1 MKVITRFLEIVGAG
15 FLILALLLLW
25 FFRDGILDSA
35 ILQGLTG
42 AACLMGLAG
51 LSARRLPGVLR
62 VNLTLTIV
70 LLPLGAWGADI
81 ALQVLAGRSG
91 TQPEQQTRDARSAL
105 QVVAD
110 LRRTRADIEIVPSVV
125 PRSVYRFENERF
137 LSDLGPDGLIPLG
150 GISGALTVF
159 CNETGSWQHYTA
171 DSHGFNNPGPW
182 VIGDVF
188 IVGDSFTHGA
198 CLADSETII
207 GRLRAAGLGIVNL
220 GMSSNGPLHELAGL
234 REYLATVKPKTVL
247 WFYFEGNDITT
258 DLPLDAKSPQ
268 MMRYLEDPGF
278 SQGLMERQGEI
289 DDRLRKWVAS
299 KADVPQFVVNPPVA
313 ALGRIRLLDVLLLR
327 TVRNNLNLTFGP
339 PSGTFTLF
347 ERIIA
352 QAAQEAAAAHADF
365 RLVYLPGK
373 RRYANLLGRL
383 SEDIT
388 RDRTLAILSRNRVR
402 VIDLVPVFDAQPDP
416 KALFAG
422 HYTKEGTALVAD
434 HIASALNRR

>member
-1 MKVITRFLEIVGAG
+1 MKAVTRFLECVGAG
-15 FLILALLLLW
+15 FLILALILLW

-35 ILQGLTG
+35 ILQGLAG
-42 AACLMGLAG
+42 AACLVGLTG
-51 LSARRLPGVLR
+51 LFARKLPSVLR
-62 VNLTLTIV
+62 VNLALTIIM
-70 LLPLGAWGADI
+70 LPLGAWGADI
-81 ALQVLAGRSG
+81 ALQALSGRSALLPP
-91 TQPEQQTRDARSAL
+91 QEARDTRSAL

-125 PRSVYRFENERF
+125 PRSVYRFENDRF

-159 CNETGSWQHYTA
+159 CNETGSWQQYTA
-171 DSHGFNNPGPW
+171 DPHGFNNPGPW
-182 VIGDVF
+182 ISGDVF

-234 REYLATVKPKTVL
+234 REYLSAVKPKTVL

-258 DLPLDAKSPQ
+258 DLPLDAKAPL
-268 MMRYLEDPGF
+268 MMRYLEEPGF

-289 DDRLRKWVAS
+289 DDRLRKWLAG

-339 PSGTFTLF
+339 PSGAFALF

-352 QAAQEAAAAHADF
+352 QARQEATATGADF
-365 RLVYLPGK
+365 HLVYLPGK

-383 SEDIT
+383 SEDTT

-402 VIDLVPVFDAQPDP
+402 VIDLVPVFDAQSDP

-422 HYTKEGTALVAD
+422 HYTKEGTALVAN
-434 HIASALNRR
+434 HIASVLNRR